1 MIQFGAKINATE
13 GNGRTP
19 LILATQM
26 TDLEMVEIFLK
37 YKAVVVHIDLEYNN
51 ALTYGIP
58 GETCYQVIRKAMTPQ
73 PKRTEGTGLIDGR
86 LRTSQKLGC
95 NSKVPKPILSRHKS
109 ALRRAPI
116 HRNK

>member
-26 TDLEMVEIFLK
+26 TDLEMVEIFLM

-51 ALTYGIP
+51 ALPYGIP
-58 GETCYQVIRKAMTPQ
+58 GETCYQLIRKA
-73 PKRTEGTGLIDGR
+73 TEKDRRNRID
-86 LRTSQKLGC
+86 
-95 NSKVPKPILSRHKS
+95 
-109 ALRRAPI
+109 RRASQNFTKVGM
-116 HRNK
+116 RLQSG